1 MKAYVV
7 GTKDEFERTVVFAET
22 AGKARNLARYTDACE
37 DADFCDIEVHRS
49 PKLDKYYKKGKVEM
63 EWDNSEDR
71 IALVKEANFRCE
83 FAELDLCEGCAA
95 REFCGTYEEYMI
107 ESTEEV

>member
-1 MKAYVV
+1 
-7 GTKDEFERTVVFAET
+7 
-22 AGKARNLARYTDACE
+22 
-37 DADFCDIEVHRS
+37 
-49 PKLDKYYKKGKVEM
+49 M